1 MRREME
7 EMEAEH
13 SCLEEGKNFP
23 EVSTEL
29 EPNYKEA
36 RKSFPKDLYEKG
48 MKCPVRQGVSF
59 PWIVWEGFKTLD
71 RGGQPF
77 SCKGPDTKCL

>member
-1 MRREME
+1 MRRELE

-13 SCLEEGKNFP
+13 SWVEEGKDSHQP
-23 EVSTEL
+23 EL

-48 MKCPVRQGVSF
+48 MKCPVRQGISV
-59 PWIVWEGFKTLD
+59 PWITWEGFKTLD
-71 RGGQPF
+71 RGGQTF